1 MSFKFFTI
9 SLREVSSG
17 ESELNAFLGSHRVL
31 GVDRQFVDV
40 GANSFW
46 ALCVEYLP
54 GVAGATAAA
63 FDKKGRIDYREVL
76 PPEDFLVFVKLRDL
90 RKQMAQAEAV
100 PVYTI
105 FTNDQLAEMVRRRL
119 HTLADLSHAGRC
131 CRVVRQSQI
140 SFRYRFAADR
150 GTDGRP
156 NGPLANP
163 RLMPPQ

>member
-1 MSFKFFTI
+1 MAFKFFTI
-9 SLREVSSG
+9 PLRDESSM
-17 ESELNAFLGSHRVL
+17 ESELNAFLRAHRVL
-31 GVDRQFVDV
+31 GVERHFVER

-46 ALCVEYLP
+46 TLCVEYLP
-54 GVAGATAAA
+54 GVAGAAAAA

-119 HTLADLSHAGRC
+119 NR
-131 CRVVRQSQI
+131 R
-140 SFRYRFAADR
+140 
-150 GTDGRP
+150 
-156 NGPLANP
+156 
-163 RLMPPQ
+163 